1 MEVVQICLQ
10 EDAYEHEDK
19 TIKLLNTV
27 FSTQKS
33 FEEIEKVIE
42 TEYNIPMNNKW
53 GEEVRQ
59 MCNLSEGIEKKGIE
73 KGIQQGIQQGIEKQ
87 KQEMYHTFSIMLE
100 NGTPLE
106 QILKALDYPDD
117 FKIWLS

>member
-1 MEVVQICLQ
+1 
-10 EDAYEHEDK
+10 
-19 TIKLLNTV
+19 
-27 FSTQKS
+27 
-33 FEEIEKVIE
+33 
-42 TEYNIPMNNKW
+42 
-53 GEEVRQ
+53 

-73 KGIQQGIQQGIEKQ
+73 KGVQQGIQQGIEKQ

-117 FKIWLS
+117 FKIWLSKQNTVQEVRQMCNLSEGIEQKGIEKGIQQGIQQMVVNALKSNSI